1 MIIKILK
8 RDGRIE
14 FFEKDKITEAIF
26 KAAQACGGKDKIL
39 SATLADLVVKA
50 AEAKF
55 NDKIPTVEDIQ
66 DIVEEVLINEGHAQT
81 AKAYILYRERR
92 QEARNINALIGETS
106 ELFTGY
112 LAEKDWGVKE
122 NANMQKSVNGLNNY
136 VREHFTKK
144 YWLYKVYPKE
154 VREAHESGAIH
165 LHDLG
170 FFGPY
175 CAGWDIRQLL
185 TDGFGGVA
193 GKVESHPAKHL
204 RSFLGPE
211 RLLLHY

>member
-14 FFEKDKITEAIF
+14 FFDKKKIADAIF
-26 KAAQACGGKDKIL
+26 KAAQACGGKNRDM
-39 SATLADLVVKA
+39 AAGLADL
-50 AEAKF
+50 
-55 NDKIPTVEDIQ
+55 DL
-66 DIVEEVLINEGHAQT
+66 VEEVLINEGHAQT

-92 QEARNINALIGETS
+92 QEARKISALIGETS

-112 LAEKDWGVKE
+112 LADKDWGVKE

-154 VREAHESGAIH
+154 VREAH
-165 LHDLG
+165 
-170 FFGPY
+170 
-175 CAGWDIRQLL
+175 
-185 TDGFGGVA
+185 
-193 GKVESHPAKHL
+193 
-204 RSFLGPE
+204 
-211 RLLLHY
+211 